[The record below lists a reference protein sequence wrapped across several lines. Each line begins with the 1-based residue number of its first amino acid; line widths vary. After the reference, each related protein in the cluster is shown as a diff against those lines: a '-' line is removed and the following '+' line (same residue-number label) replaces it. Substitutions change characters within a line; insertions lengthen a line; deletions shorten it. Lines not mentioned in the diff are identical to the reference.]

1 LLVSE
6 ETAADDERTS
16 DNRESTVLLIS
27 ARGELSAS
35 LRGVPTRA
43 DAPFSVRSVSNQDD
57 AVRTLTEREIAC
69 IVSEYDL
76 PETNGLALFEE
87 LRAIDPDVP
96 FVLYPTEH
104 DDRTAKRAIDADVA
118 EYLPQSADTSEHDV
132 LVCAIRRALDARR
145 APGKPRHRD
154 ERPQLSRAI
163 DAAGHA
169 VFITDPTG
177 TIEYVN
183 AAFEEITGYSASFA
197 IGATP
202 RILKSGKMP
211 EAYYSTLWETIRA
224 GNVWSEPIIN
234 RRQSGGLYHAEETI
248 APFTDDT
255 GVIEGFIAVQ
265 TDVTER
271 VETREEL
278 ETFKRIVQRVD
289 DPIMIQDADGRFEL
303 ANDAVGEY
311 AGVSNS
317 DLIGT
322 DEFAFMD
329 RAAAE
334 AVAERKRQVMANR
347 RPETYELQASFPTK
361 GERSFVTTRYPK
373 RGESG
378 EVDGTIA
385 ICRDITEQLER
396 ERQLRILV
404 RILRHNINNKMS
416 IILGNAGI
424 VRERLVDADADAA
437 IADRI
442 IDAGQELVTL
452 AETKRKIVGL
462 LVDPPKNRPVE
473 VVATLERIVADAS
486 DRFPESAI
494 TVDAPAAMRAM
505 AVPQLDEAITELIE
519 NAVVH
524 ADGSE
529 PTVEITVRSD
539 RETDEVTITVAD
551 DGPGIPEIE
560 REVLATDAELSQTHH
575 GRGLGLRFAD
585 QVLRASHGALEILDA
600 PDGAVVELRL
610 AAAPSDDGG

>member
-6 ETAADDERTS
+6 ETAADDERTPN
-16 DNRESTVLLIS
+16 DHDPTVLLIS
-27 ARGELSAS
+27 ARDELSAS
-35 LRGVPTRA
+35 LRGIPTRGEVTF
-43 DAPFSVRSVSNQDD
+43 P
-57 AVRTLTEREIAC
+57 VRTASNECGATRALTEREVGC

-76 PETNGLALFEE
+76 PDTNGLALLEA

-96 FVLYPTEH
+96 FVLYPTQH
-104 DDRTAKRAIDADVA
+104 DDQVAKRAIDAGVA
-118 EYLPQSADTSEHDV
+118 EYLPQSADTNEHDV
-132 LVCAIRRALDARR
+132 LVHAIRRALDAQRGS
-145 APGKPRHRD
+145 AKPRHRD
-154 ERPQLSRAI
+154 ERLQLNRAI

-169 VFITDPTG
+169 VFITDPAG

-224 GNVWSEPIIN
+224 GNVWSEPILN
-234 RRQSGGLYHAEETI
+234 RRQSGELYHAEETV
-248 APFTDDT
+248 APFTD
-255 GVIEGFIAVQ
+255 GSGRIEGYVAIQ

-271 VETREEL
+271 IETREEL

-311 AGVSNS
+311 AGIPSS
-317 DLIGT
+317 ELIGS

-334 AVAERKRQVMANR
+334 AVAKRKRQVVDGR
-347 RPETYELQASFPTK
+347 RPETYELRASFPTK
-361 GERSFVTTRYPK
+361 GERSFITTRYPK
-373 RGESG
+373 RSESG

-385 ICRDITEQLER
+385 ICRDVTEQLER
-396 ERQLRILV
+396 ERQLRVLV

-424 VRERLVDADADAA
+424 VGEKLADADAA

-442 IDAGQELVTL
+442 VEAGEELVTL

-462 LVDPPKNRPVE
+462 LVDPPENRPVD

-486 DRFPESAI
+486 ERFPESAI
-494 TVDAPAAMRAM
+494 TMDAPTAVHAM
-505 AVPQLDEAITELIE
+505 AVPQLDEAIAELIE
-519 NAVVH
+519 NAIVH
-524 ADGSE
+524 ADSSE

-539 RETDEVTITVAD
+539 RENDEVTIVVAD

-585 QVLRASHGALEILDA
+585 QVLKASRGTLEILDTS
-600 PDGAVVELRL
+600 DGAVVELRL
-610 AAAPSDDGG
+610 AAASTDDGG